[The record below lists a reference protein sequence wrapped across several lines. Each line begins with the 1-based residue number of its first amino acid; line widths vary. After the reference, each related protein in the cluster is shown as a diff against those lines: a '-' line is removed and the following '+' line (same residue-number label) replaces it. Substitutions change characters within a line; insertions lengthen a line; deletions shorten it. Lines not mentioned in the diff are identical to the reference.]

1 MGRTAGV
8 LIRAI
13 LELRAVLDA
22 KPFRKPDPASV
33 GVIFLPKLPPVRLL
47 TLRWGAE
54 DLRMIGRSRLK
65 LPFAAGGTTRN
76 LNMTAKIVAMAGA

>member
-47 TLRWGAE
+47 TLRWGWKTCE
-54 DLRMIGRSRLK
+54 
-65 LPFAAGGTTRN
+65 
-76 LNMTAKIVAMAGA
+76 